1 MNETA
6 ADLFFLVAVAAV
18 LLGAYVAFCF
28 VVSAAA
34 RGKGRSPVAFFW
46 MALLGSPILA
56 GIVLGLMGNASGAP
70 LPAARVRTYTAADF
84 NRAR

>member
-28 VVSAAA
+28 VVAAA
-34 RGKGRSPVAFFW
+34 ATAKGRSPVAYGWLAFFFT
-46 MALLGSPILA
+46 PILA
-56 GIVLGLMGNASGAP
+56 GIVLGLAGRASGAP
-70 LPAARVRTYTAADF
+70 LPAARVRTYTTADF